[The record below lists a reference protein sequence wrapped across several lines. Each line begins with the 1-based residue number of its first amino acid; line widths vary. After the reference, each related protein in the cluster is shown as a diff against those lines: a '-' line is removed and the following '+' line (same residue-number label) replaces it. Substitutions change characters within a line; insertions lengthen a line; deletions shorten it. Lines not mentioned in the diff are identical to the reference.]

1 MHFVDEATITV
12 TAGHGGDGFLSFRR
26 EKYIPRGGPD
36 GGDGGQGGR
45 VFLVPDPGLNTLS
58 VFRHARQFRAESGAR
73 GGKRNRTGAGGA
85 DYSVAVPKGTMV
97 FDAGTQELIVDMA
110 NERGPFAIVE
120 GGQGGRGNAR
130 FKSSTNRAPRRTSP
144 GSPGDER
151 ELKLELRLLADV
163 GLLGLPNA
171 GKSTFLRAISA
182 AKPKV
187 AAYPFT
193 TLAPELG
200 VFEEGPDSTLVVAD
214 IPGLIPG
221 AAQGAGL
228 GLQFLRHVRR
238 TRLLLHLIDVGNDTA
253 TDLVQ
258 SFNQVTR
265 ELCEFDVRLSERPRW
280 IVLNK
285 TDLVPE
291 IDLESIKTSLQTAL
305 AWTAPIYETSAVT
318 GEGCRRVMR
327 DAFLFLT
334 REDEGSGDEEGR

>member
-36 GGDGGQGGR
+36 GGDGGRGGR
-45 VFLVPDPGLNTLS
+45 VLLVPDPGLNTLS
-58 VFRHARQFRAESGAR
+58 VFRHARRFRAESGAR
-73 GGKRNRTGAGGA
+73 GGNQNRTGAGGA

-110 NERGPFAIVE
+110 NEMGPFVIVE
-120 GGQGGRGNAR
+120 GGRGGRGNAR
-130 FKSSTNRAPRRTSP
+130 FKSSTNRAPRRTSL
-144 GSPGDER
+144 GAPGDER
-151 ELKLELRLLADV
+151 ELKLELRLLADI

-200 VFEEGPDSTLVVAD
+200 VFEEGPDSSLVVAD

-238 TRLLLHLIDVGNDTA
+238 TRLLLHLIDVGNDAT

-258 SFNQVTR
+258 SFNQITR
-265 ELCEFDVRLSERPRW
+265 ELREFDARLSEQPRW

-285 TDLVPE
+285 TDLVSE
-291 IDLESIKTSLQTAL
+291 IYLRSIKVSLQAEL
-305 AWTAPIYETSAVT
+305 EWKAPIYETSAVT

-334 REDEGSGDEEGR
+334 REDEGSENDE

>member
-36 GGDGGQGGR
+36 GGDGGRGGR

-58 VFRHARQFRAESGAR
+58 VFRHARRFRAESGAR
-73 GGKRNRTGAGGA
+73 GGNQNRTGAGGA

-110 NERGPFAIVE
+110 NEMGPFAIVE
-120 GGQGGRGNAR
+120 GGRGGRGNAR
-130 FKSSTNRAPRRTSP
+130 FKSSTNGAPRRISL
-144 GSPGDER
+144 GAPGDER
-151 ELKLELRLLADV
+151 ELKLELRLLADI

-200 VFEEGPDSTLVVAD
+200 VFEEGPDSSLVVAD

-238 TRLLLHLIDVGNDTA
+238 TRLLLHLIDVGNDAT

-258 SFNQVTR
+258 SFNQITR
-265 ELCEFDVRLSERPRW
+265 ELREFDARLSERPRW

-285 TDLVPE
+285 TDLVSE
-291 IDLESIKTSLQTAL
+291 IYLRSIKVSLQAEL
-305 AWTAPIYETSAVT
+305 EWKAPIYETSAVT

-334 REDEGSGDEEGR
+334 REDEGSENDE

>member
-1 MHFVDEATITV
+1 MAVMGAE
-12 TAGHGGDGFLSFRR
+12 GGG
-26 EKYIPRGGPD
+26 
-36 GGDGGQGGR
+36 GGR

-58 VFRHARQFRAESGAR
+58 VFRHARRFRAESGAR
-73 GGKRNRTGAGGA
+73 GGNQNRTGAGGA
-85 DYSVAVPKGTMV
+85 DYSVAGPKGTMV

-110 NERGPFAIVE
+110 NEMGPFAIVE
-120 GGQGGRGNAR
+120 GGRGGRGNAR
-130 FKSSTNRAPRRTSP
+130 FKSSTNRAPRRTSL
-144 GSPGDER
+144 GAPGDER
-151 ELKLELRLLADV
+151 ELKLELRLLADI

-200 VFEEGPDSTLVVAD
+200 VFEEGPDSSVVVAD

-238 TRLLLHLIDVGNDTA
+238 TRLLLHLIDVGNDAT

-258 SFNQVTR
+258 SFNQITR
-265 ELCEFDVRLSERPRW
+265 ELREFDARLSERPRW

-285 TDLVPE
+285 TDLVSE
-291 IDLESIKTSLQTAL
+291 IDLRSIKVSLEAEL
-305 AWTAPIYETSAVT
+305 GWKAPIYETSAVT

-334 REDEGSGDEEGR
+334 REDEGSENDE

>member
-1 MHFVDEATITV
+1 M
-12 TAGHGGDGFLSFRR
+12 
-26 EKYIPRGGPD
+26 
-36 GGDGGQGGR
+36 
-45 VFLVPDPGLNTLS
+45 
-58 VFRHARQFRAESGAR
+58 
-73 GGKRNRTGAGGA
+73 
-85 DYSVAVPKGTMV
+85 
-97 FDAGTQELIVDMA
+97 
-110 NERGPFAIVE
+110 
-120 GGQGGRGNAR
+120 
-130 FKSSTNRAPRRTSP
+130 
-144 GSPGDER
+144 
-151 ELKLELRLLADV
+151 
-163 GLLGLPNA
+163 
-171 GKSTFLRAISA
+171 
-182 AKPKV
+182 
-187 AAYPFT
+187 
-193 TLAPELG
+193 G

-285 TDLVPE
+285 TDLLSD
-291 IDLESIKTSLQTAL
+291 IDLESIKASLQSAL

-334 REDEGSGDEEGR
+334 REGEGSGDEEGR

>member
-36 GGDGGQGGR
+36 GGDGGRGGR

-58 VFRHARQFRAESGAR
+58 VFRHARRFRAESGAR
-73 GGKRNRTGAGGA
+73 GGNQNRTGAGGA

-110 NERGPFAIVE
+110 NEMGPFAIVE
-120 GGQGGRGNAR
+120 GGRGGRGNAR
-130 FKSSTNRAPRRTSP
+130 FKSSTNRAPRRISL
-144 GSPGDER
+144 GAPGDER
-151 ELKLELRLLADV
+151 ELKLELRLLADI

-200 VFEEGPDSTLVVAD
+200 VFEEGPDSSLVVAD
-214 IPGLIPG
+214 IPGLLPG

-238 TRLLLHLIDVGNDTA
+238 TRLLLHLIDVGNDAT

-258 SFNQVTR
+258 SFNQITR
-265 ELCEFDVRLSERPRW
+265 ELREFDARLSERPRW

-285 TDLVPE
+285 TDLVSE
-291 IDLESIKTSLQTAL
+291 IDLRSIKVSLQAEL
-305 AWTAPIYETSAVT
+305 RWKAPIYETSAVT
-318 GEGCRRVMR
+318 GEGCRRVML

-334 REDEGSGDEEGR
+334 REDEGSENDE

>member
-1 MHFVDEATITV
+1 
-12 TAGHGGDGFLSFRR
+12 
-26 EKYIPRGGPD
+26 
-36 GGDGGQGGR
+36 
-45 VFLVPDPGLNTLS
+45 
-58 VFRHARQFRAESGAR
+58 
-73 GGKRNRTGAGGA
+73 
-85 DYSVAVPKGTMV
+85 MV

-110 NERGPFAIVE
+110 NEMGPFAIVE
-120 GGQGGRGNAR
+120 GGRGGRGNAR
-130 FKSSTNRAPRRTSP
+130 FKSSTNRAPRRTSL
-144 GSPGDER
+144 GAPGDER
-151 ELKLELRLLADV
+151 ELKLELRLLADI

-200 VFEEGPDSTLVVAD
+200 VFEEGPDSSLVVAD

-238 TRLLLHLIDVGNDTA
+238 TRLLLHLIDVGNDAT

-258 SFNQVTR
+258 SFNQITR
-265 ELCEFDVRLSERPRW
+265 ELREFDARLSERPRW

-285 TDLVPE
+285 TDLVSE
-291 IDLESIKTSLQTAL
+291 IDLRSIRVSLQAEL
-305 AWTAPIYETSAVT
+305 EWKAPIYETSAVT

-334 REDEGSGDEEGR
+334 REDEGSENDECG

>member
-36 GGDGGQGGR
+36 GGDGGRGGR
-45 VFLVPDPGLNTLS
+45 VVLVPDPGLNTLS
-58 VFRHARQFRAESGAR
+58 VFRHARRFRAESGAR
-73 GGKRNRTGAGGA
+73 GGNQNRTGARGA

-110 NERGPFAIVE
+110 NEMGPFVIVE
-120 GGQGGRGNAR
+120 GGRGGRGNAR
-130 FKSSTNRAPRRTSP
+130 FKSSTNRAPRRTSL
-144 GSPGDER
+144 GVPGDER
-151 ELKLELRLLADV
+151 ELKLELRLLADI

-200 VFEEGPDSTLVVAD
+200 VFEEGPDRSLVVAD

-238 TRLLLHLIDVGNDTA
+238 TRLLLHLIDVGNDAT

-258 SFNQVTR
+258 SFNQITR
-265 ELCEFDVRLSERPRW
+265 ELREFDARLSERPRW

-285 TDLVPE
+285 TDLLSE
-291 IDLESIKTSLQTAL
+291 IDLRSIKVSLQAEL
-305 AWTAPIYETSAVT
+305 EWKAPIYETSAVT

-327 DAFLFLT
+327 DAFRFLM
-334 REDEGSGDEEGR
+334 REDEGSENDE

>member
-26 EKYIPRGGPD
+26 EKYIPRGGPE
-36 GGDGGQGGR
+36 GGAGGRGGR

-58 VFRHARQFRAESGAR
+58 VFRHARRFRAESGAR
-73 GGKRNRTGAGGA
+73 GGNQNRTGAGGA

-110 NERGPFAIVE
+110 NEMGPFAIVE
-120 GGQGGRGNAR
+120 GGRGGRGNAR
-130 FKSSTNRAPRRTSP
+130 FKSSTNRAPRRTSL
-144 GSPGDER
+144 GAPGDER
-151 ELKLELRLLADV
+151 ELKLELRLLADI

-193 TLAPELG
+193 TLAPEVG
-200 VFEEGPDSTLVVAD
+200 VFEEGPDSRLVVAD

-238 TRLLLHLIDVGNDTA
+238 TRLLLHLIDVGNDAT

-258 SFNQVTR
+258 SFNQITR
-265 ELCEFDVRLSERPRW
+265 ELREFDARLSERPRW

-285 TDLVPE
+285 TDLVSE
-291 IDLESIKTSLQTAL
+291 IDLRSIKVSLEAEL
-305 AWTAPIYETSAVT
+305 GWKAPIYETSAVT

-334 REDEGSGDEEGR
+334 REDEGSENDE

>member
-1 MHFVDEATITV
+1 M
-12 TAGHGGDGFLSFRR
+12 
-26 EKYIPRGGPD
+26 
-36 GGDGGQGGR
+36 
-45 VFLVPDPGLNTLS
+45 
-58 VFRHARQFRAESGAR
+58 
-73 GGKRNRTGAGGA
+73 
-85 DYSVAVPKGTMV
+85 
-97 FDAGTQELIVDMA
+97 
-110 NERGPFAIVE
+110 
-120 GGQGGRGNAR
+120 
-130 FKSSTNRAPRRTSP
+130 
-144 GSPGDER
+144 
-151 ELKLELRLLADV
+151 KLELRLLADI

-200 VFEEGPDSTLVVAD
+200 VFEEGPDSSLVVAD

-238 TRLLLHLIDVGNDTA
+238 TRLLLHLIDVGNDAT

-258 SFNQVTR
+258 SFNQITR
-265 ELCEFDVRLSERPRW
+265 ELREFDTRLSERPRW

-285 TDLVPE
+285 TDLVSE
-291 IDLESIKTSLQTAL
+291 IDLRSIKVSLQAEL
-305 AWTAPIYETSAVT
+305 EWMAPIYETSAVT

-334 REDEGSGDEEGR
+334 REDEGSENDE

>member
-36 GGDGGQGGR
+36 GGDGGRGGR
-45 VFLVPDPGLNTLS
+45 VVLVPDPGLNTLS
-58 VFRHARQFRAESGAR
+58 VFRHARRFRAESGAR
-73 GGKRNRTGAGGA
+73 GGNQNRTGAGGA

-110 NERGPFAIVE
+110 NEMGPFVIVE
-120 GGQGGRGNAR
+120 GGRGGRGNAR
-130 FKSSTNRAPRRTSP
+130 FKSSTNRAPRRTSL
-144 GSPGDER
+144 GAPGDER
-151 ELKLELRLLADV
+151 ELKLELRLLADI

-200 VFEEGPDSTLVVAD
+200 VFEEGPDCSLVVAD

-238 TRLLLHLIDVGNDTA
+238 TRLLLHLIDVDNDAT

-258 SFNQVTR
+258 SFNQITR
-265 ELCEFDVRLSERPRW
+265 ELREFDARLSERPRW

-285 TDLVPE
+285 TDLVSE
-291 IDLESIKTSLQTAL
+291 IDLRSLKVLLQAEL
-305 AWTAPIYETSAVT
+305 EWKAPIYETSAVT

-327 DAFLFLT
+327 DAFRFLM
-334 REDEGSGDEEGR
+334 REDEGSENDE

>member
-36 GGDGGQGGR
+36 GGDGGRGGR
-45 VFLVPDPGLNTLS
+45 VVLVPDPGLNTLS
-58 VFRHARQFRAESGAR
+58 VFRHARRFRAESGAR
-73 GGKRNRTGAGGA
+73 GGNQNRTGAGGA

-110 NERGPFAIVE
+110 NEMGPFVIVE
-120 GGQGGRGNAR
+120 GGRGGRGNAR
-130 FKSSTNRAPRRTSP
+130 FKSSTNRAPRRTSL
-144 GSPGDER
+144 GAPGDER
-151 ELKLELRLLADV
+151 ELKLELRLLADI

-200 VFEEGPDSTLVVAD
+200 VFEEGPDSSLVVAD

-238 TRLLLHLIDVGNDTA
+238 TRLLLHLIDVGNDAT

-258 SFNQVTR
+258 SFNQITR
-265 ELCEFDVRLSERPRW
+265 ELREFDARLSERPRW

-285 TDLVPE
+285 TDLVSE
-291 IDLESIKTSLQTAL
+291 IDLRSIKVSLEAEL
-305 AWTAPIYETSAVT
+305 GWKAPIYETSAVT

-327 DAFLFLT
+327 DAFRFLL
-334 REDEGSGDEEGR
+334 REDEGSENDE

>member
-36 GGDGGQGGR
+36 GGDGGRGGR

-58 VFRHARQFRAESGAR
+58 VFRHARRFRAESGAR
-73 GGKRNRTGAGGA
+73 GGNQNRTGARGA

-110 NERGPFAIVE
+110 NEMGPFAIVE
-120 GGQGGRGNAR
+120 GGRGGRGNAR
-130 FKSSTNRAPRRTSP
+130 FKSSTNRAPRRTSL
-144 GSPGDER
+144 GAPGDER
-151 ELKLELRLLADV
+151 ELKLELRLLADI

-200 VFEEGPDSTLVVAD
+200 VFEEGPDSSLVVAD

-238 TRLLLHLIDVGNDTA
+238 TRLLLHLIDVGNDAT

-258 SFNQVTR
+258 SFNQITR
-265 ELCEFDVRLSERPRW
+265 ELREFDARLSERPRW

-285 TDLVPE
+285 TDLVSE
-291 IDLESIKTSLQTAL
+291 IDLRSIKVLLQAEL
-305 AWTAPIYETSAVT
+305 EWMAPIYETCAVT

-327 DAFLFLT
+327 DAFRFLT
-334 REDEGSGDEEGR
+334 REDEGSENDE

>member
-36 GGDGGQGGR
+36 GGDGGRGGR

-58 VFRHARQFRAESGAR
+58 VFRHARRFRAESGAR
-73 GGKRNRTGAGGA
+73 GGNQNRTGAGGA
-85 DYSVAVPKGTMV
+85 DYSVSVPKGTMV

-110 NERGPFAIVE
+110 NEMGPFVIVE
-120 GGQGGRGNAR
+120 GGRGGRGNAR
-130 FKSSTNRAPRRTSP
+130 FKSSTNRAPRRTSL
-144 GSPGDER
+144 GAPGDER
-151 ELKLELRLLADV
+151 ELKLELRLLADI

-200 VFEEGPDSTLVVAD
+200 VFEEGPDSSLVVAD

-238 TRLLLHLIDVGNDTA
+238 TRLLLHLIDVGNDAT

-258 SFNQVTR
+258 SFNQITR
-265 ELCEFDVRLSERPRW
+265 ELREFDARLSERPRW

-285 TDLVPE
+285 TDLVSE
-291 IDLESIKTSLQTAL
+291 IYLRSIKVSLQAEL
-305 AWTAPIYETSAVT
+305 EWKAPIYETSAVT

-334 REDEGSGDEEGR
+334 RENEGSENDE

>member
-36 GGDGGQGGR
+36 GGDGGRGGR

-58 VFRHARQFRAESGAR
+58 VFRHARRFRAESGAR
-73 GGKRNRTGAGGA
+73 GGNQNRTGAGGA

-110 NERGPFAIVE
+110 NEMGPFAIVE
-120 GGQGGRGNAR
+120 GGRGGRGNAR
-130 FKSSTNRAPRRTSP
+130 FKSSTNRAPRRTSL
-144 GSPGDER
+144 GAPGDER
-151 ELKLELRLLADV
+151 ELKLELRLLADI

-200 VFEEGPDSTLVVAD
+200 VFEEGPDSSLVVAD

-238 TRLLLHLIDVGNDTA
+238 TRLLLHLIDVGNDAT

-258 SFNQVTR
+258 SFNQITR
-265 ELCEFDVRLSERPRW
+265 ELREFDARLSERPRW

-285 TDLVPE
+285 TDLVSE
-291 IDLESIKTSLQTAL
+291 IDLRSIKVSLEAEL
-305 AWTAPIYETSAVT
+305 GWKAPIYETSAVT

-327 DAFLFLT
+327 DAFRFLM
-334 REDEGSGDEEGR
+334 REDEGSENDE

>member
-36 GGDGGQGGR
+36 GGDGGRGGR

-58 VFRHARQFRAESGAR
+58 VFRHARRFRAESGAR
-73 GGKRNRTGAGGA
+73 GGNQNRTGAGGA

-110 NERGPFAIVE
+110 NEMGPFAVVE
-120 GGQGGRGNAR
+120 GGRGGRGNAR
-130 FKSSTNRAPRRTSP
+130 FKSSTNRAPRRISL
-144 GSPGDER
+144 GAPGDER
-151 ELKLELRLLADV
+151 ELKLELRLLADI

-200 VFEEGPDSTLVVAD
+200 VFEEGPDRSLVVAD

-238 TRLLLHLIDVGNDTA
+238 TRLLLHLMDVGSDT
-253 TDLVQ
+253 TTNLVQ
-258 SFNQVTR
+258 SFSQITR
-265 ELCEFDVRLSERPRW
+265 ELREFDARLSERPRW

-285 TDLVPE
+285 TDLVSE
-291 IDLESIKTSLQTAL
+291 IDLRSIKVSLEAEL
-305 AWTAPIYETSAVT
+305 GWKAPIYETSAVT

-334 REDEGSGDEEGR
+334 REDEGSENDE

>member
-36 GGDGGQGGR
+36 GGDGGRGGR
-45 VFLVPDPGLNTLS
+45 VVLVPDPGLNTLS
-58 VFRHARQFRAESGAR
+58 VFRHAQRFRAESGAR
-73 GGKRNRTGAGGA
+73 GGNQNRTGAGGA

-110 NERGPFAIVE
+110 NEMGPFVIVE
-120 GGQGGRGNAR
+120 GGRGGRGNAR
-130 FKSSTNRAPRRTSP
+130 FKSSTNRAPRRTSL
-144 GSPGDER
+144 GVPGDER
-151 ELKLELRLLADV
+151 ELKLELRLLADI

-200 VFEEGPDSTLVVAD
+200 VFEEGPDSSLVVAD

-238 TRLLLHLIDVGNDTA
+238 TRLLLHLIDVGNDAT

-258 SFNQVTR
+258 SFNQITR
-265 ELCEFDVRLSERPRW
+265 ELREFDARLSERPRW

-285 TDLVPE
+285 TDLVSE
-291 IDLESIKTSLQTAL
+291 IDLRSIKVSLQAEL
-305 AWTAPIYETSAVT
+305 EWKAPIYETSAVT

-327 DAFLFLT
+327 DAFRFLM
-334 REDEGSGDEEGR
+334 REDEGSENDE

>member
-36 GGDGGQGGR
+36 GGDGGRGGR

-58 VFRHARQFRAESGAR
+58 VFRHARRFRAESGAR
-73 GGKRNRTGAGGA
+73 GGNQNRTGAGGA

-110 NERGPFAIVE
+110 NEMGPFAIVE
-120 GGQGGRGNAR
+120 GGRGGRGNAR
-130 FKSSTNRAPRRTSP
+130 FKSSTNRAPRRTSL
-144 GSPGDER
+144 GAPGDER
-151 ELKLELRLLADV
+151 ELKLELRLLADI

-200 VFEEGPDSTLVVAD
+200 VFEEGPDSSLVVAD

-238 TRLLLHLIDVGNDTA
+238 TRLLLHLIDVGNDAT

-258 SFNQVTR
+258 SFNQITR
-265 ELCEFDVRLSERPRW
+265 ELREFDARLSERPRW

-285 TDLVPE
+285 TDLVSE
-291 IDLESIKTSLQTAL
+291 MDLRSIKVSLQAEL
-305 AWTAPIYETSAVT
+305 GWKAPIYETSAVT

-327 DAFLFLT
+327 DAFRFLM
-334 REDEGSGDEEGR
+334 REDEGSENDE